1 MPKRSRING
10 EPMLGE
16 ARRAAIADMLRAAGS
31 VTVAEVQEQLGV
43 SPMTA
48 RRDLAELSRRGLAH
62 RTHGGA
68 VVPSISVHEDSFTQ
82 RLEAEPGAKRLLA
95 EAAVGLLNQRD
106 AVFVDSSTT
115 SYFVARRILELGLEI
130 TLVTNSLPVM
140 QLVAAQAPTNVELVA
155 VGGLLRTLT
164 QSFVGPHA
172 IRTVEGHF
180 TDHAFVSIRALM
192 NNGLLA
198 DVDPL
203 EAEVK
208 RAMIAQANESIL
220 LIDRSK
226 LSARGLNAIGPV
238 SDVSLVLGHGMEPA
252 DLRMFHRLGVPVRV
266 VDDQTARNGGDAATA
281 TATGVGTGTG
291 VGVGVASA

>member
-1 MPKRSRING
+1 MPKRSRTNG

-16 ARRAAIADMLRAAGS
+16 ARRTAIADMLRATGS
-31 VTVAEVQEQLGV
+31 VSVSEVQERLGV

-68 VVPSISVHEDSFTQ
+68 VVPSISVHEDSFAQ
-82 RLEAEPGAKRLLA
+82 RLDAETDAKRALA
-95 EAAVGLLNQRD
+95 DAAVGLLSQRD
-106 AVFVDSSTT
+106 AVFLDSSTT
-115 SYFVARRILELGLEI
+115 SYFVARRIIETGMEL

-140 QLVAAQAPTNVELVA
+140 QLVATQAPANIELVA
-155 VGGLLRTLT
+155 VGGMLRTLT

-172 IRTVEGHF
+172 VRTIEAHF
-180 TDHAFVSIRALM
+180 TDHAFISIRALM

-208 RAMIAQANESIL
+208 RAMISQANQSVL

-226 LSARGLNAIGPV
+226 LTARGLNAIALV
-238 SDVSLVLGHGMEPA
+238 SDVSLVLAHGIEPA
-252 DLRMFHRLGVPVRV
+252 DLRMFHRLDVPVR
-266 VDDQTARNGGDAATA
+266 T
-281 TATGVGTGTG
+281 VGEQAES
-291 VGVGVASA
+291 VAPA